1 MREFMLFCVLCC
13 TAVQASATTLPYK
26 SWKDLFAEADGVVMG
41 TVKDVQSSAAER
53 DVYSFVTL
61 TGVSMLA
68 GDYQGDVLTL
78 RIQGGM
84 VKNNGQHLVGSPN
97 FQPGERVILFVL
109 ANGDYAVPLVGWGQG
124 VFRLQRDP
132 ASGREWVSDS
142 DGNGILAIRDG
153 HVIKEQRASGEARI
167 LGAPDMLRRQEGRGA
182 GHAGSSDNGSS
193 ALKQVVPS
201 GPPMSLEDFVGA
213 IRRDVQGQAVTKRS
227 VRSVA
232 VGAAPAARDSVDLG
246 EGAKVDRAAPVDP
259 VLPSPMKTPG
269 VNLR

>member
-1 MREFMLFCVLCC
+1 MREFIVFCVLCF

-26 SWKDLFAEADGVVMG
+26 SWKDLFAEADGVVTG
-41 TVKDVQSSAAER
+41 TVKDVQSTAADG

-84 VKNNGQHLVGSPN
+84 VKNNGQHLLGSPN
-97 FQPGERVILFVL
+97 FRPGERVILFVL

-132 ASGREWVSDS
+132 ASGREWVSDA
-142 DGNGILAIRDG
+142 DGNGILEIRDG
-153 HVIKEQRASGEARI
+153 HVIKERRVSGEANI
-167 LGAPDMLRRQEGRGA
+167 LGAPDMIRRYEGKGD
-182 GHAGSSDNGSS
+182 GHAGSSDNGT
-193 ALKQVVPS
+193 AGLKPIVPT
-201 GPPMSLEDFVGA
+201 GPPMSLVDFVGA
-213 IRRDVQGQAVTKRS
+213 IKRDVQGQPVTKRS

-232 VGAAPAARDSVDLG
+232 VGATPAARDTLDLG
-246 EGAKVDRAAPVDP
+246 EGAKVDRATPVEP
-259 VLPSPMKTPG
+259 VLPSPMKTPAP
-269 VNLR
+269 NLR